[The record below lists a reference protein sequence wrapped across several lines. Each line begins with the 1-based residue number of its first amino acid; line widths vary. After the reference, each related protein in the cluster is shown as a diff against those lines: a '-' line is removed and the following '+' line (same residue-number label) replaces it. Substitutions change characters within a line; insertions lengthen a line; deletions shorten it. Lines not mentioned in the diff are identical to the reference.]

1 MKSDIP
7 IKNHYYSKKIS
18 NKSSLLFAII
28 LILINLYIY
37 TRGDNIIVV
46 IFAGRQKYLEI
57 LMAYIQYLK
66 FHKKISEIHFW
77 QFTNSKSD
85 EKYLESL
92 SNLHKTNG
100 HFSYYRNIYP
110 VLYNN
115 NYFIIN
121 INFQKKGAFIL
132 INDKYEIAFNIIN
145 NKDIIISLRTSKT
158 IFYENQ
164 VGVYNKN
171 IFLTYIIKI
180 TNYNLF
186 IEGNQM
192 SSIKSMIDDNN
203 FTSIKIKSEIDGETD
218 WNYEESINKDI
229 KLYDTAFRKMKYWYE
244 TYKFYLNY
252 NFDILIKMDD
262 DISFID
268 VSRFQEFINF
278 IKSSKKNITIPNLV
292 NHAVSLYYNNKEG
305 LIPDHLIKKIY
316 RKKHYSRDLYDYF
329 KDGEEADK
337 MHEYFLKNINKFI
350 TNNMNPIQ
358 LNRQK
363 PSICMFGITKESY
376 NYVYD
381 PKVIWP
387 NSDEPKDYKFKDERY
402 TYRLSNNYI
411 YPRFVC
417 IHYSFGPQRKNGLDE
432 KFLDNYKNISKKYLL
447 KQ

>member
-1 MKSDIP
+1 
-7 IKNHYYSKKIS
+7 
-18 NKSSLLFAII
+18 
-28 LILINLYIY
+28 
-37 TRGDNIIVV
+37 
-46 IFAGRQKYLEI
+46 
-57 LMAYIQYLK
+57 
-66 FHKKISEIHFW
+66 
-77 QFTNSKSD
+77 
-85 EKYLESL
+85 
-92 SNLHKTNG
+92 
-100 HFSYYRNIYP
+100 
-110 VLYNN
+110 
-115 NYFIIN
+115 
-121 INFQKKGAFIL
+121 
-132 INDKYEIAFNIIN
+132 
-145 NKDIIISLRTSKT
+145 
-158 IFYENQ
+158 
-164 VGVYNKN
+164 
-171 IFLTYIIKI
+171 
-180 TNYNLF
+180 
-186 IEGNQM
+186 
-192 SSIKSMIDDNN
+192 
-203 FTSIKIKSEIDGETD
+203 
-218 WNYEESINKDI
+218 
-229 KLYDTAFRKMKYWYE
+229 
-244 TYKFYLNY
+244 
-252 NFDILIKMDD
+252 MDD